1 MDRSDYKRQV
11 EHLRAFSSMLQDRVN
26 AFEGGYAYACK
37 GKPCDLVAQDNGI
50 LVCERCKGINYD
62 KVPKA

>member
-1 MDRSDYKRQV
+1 MDRSDYQRQI
-11 EHLRAFSSMLQDRVN
+11 EHLRTFSSILQDRVD

-37 GKPCDLVAQDNGI
+37 GKPCDWVAHDDGI
-50 LVCERCKGINYD
+50 LVCRRCKGISYD